1 MSSADRS
8 EVNSR
13 SSHRTSQ
20 GLWLSITILRPWH
33 LDFLLMSSSG
43 GQPYHITK
51 QNELQSNCDS
61 HHQLGTPMFM
71 HILPPTVLECVMV
84 WPVTLGDKS
93 APLRLDVRFI
103 LFVNCHALILIFFFW
118 LIVTSQS
125 LMQISAVGVSSNL
138 QWRVEQLVVFVTK
151 FRSMFLIHFLFD
163 KHFCFFVIEF
173 KALSNC
179 NLCIDWSDTLSGAQ
193 TWRPTS

>member
-103 LFVNCHALILIFFFW
+103 LFVNCHALILIFFF
-118 LIVTSQS
+118 
-125 LMQISAVGVSSNL
+125 
-138 QWRVEQLVVFVTK
+138 
-151 FRSMFLIHFLFD
+151 
-163 KHFCFFVIEF
+163 
-173 KALSNC
+173 
-179 NLCIDWSDTLSGAQ
+179 DWSLHPSLWCKFQPSVFLQICSDVSNSWWFLSPNSDQ
-193 TWRPTS
+193 CF